1 MRNWVTTGILFGAT
15 FLALPLAALAQETAA
30 ETGNAHGKAPLENT
44 TWKATRVNDKDVLAN
59 ENKRAPYIVLQ
70 SSDHRVAGSG
80 GCNRIT
86 GTYSVEKQTIHFGPM
101 ASTMMACPSGMDTE
115 KDFLQALDQAHTW
128 KIQGNELELYG
139 EDGSSLVRFEAS
151 ETK

>member
-1 MRNWVTTGILFGAT
+1 
-15 FLALPLAALAQETAA
+15 
-30 ETGNAHGKAPLENT
+30 
-44 TWKATRVNDKDVLAN
+44 
-59 ENKRAPYIVLQ
+59 
-70 SSDHRVAGSG
+70 
-80 GCNRIT
+80 
-86 GTYSVEKQTIHFGPM
+86 M